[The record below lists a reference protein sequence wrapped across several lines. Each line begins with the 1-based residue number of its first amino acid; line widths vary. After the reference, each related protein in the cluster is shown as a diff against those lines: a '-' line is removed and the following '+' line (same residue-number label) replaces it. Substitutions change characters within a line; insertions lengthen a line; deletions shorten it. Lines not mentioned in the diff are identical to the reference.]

1 MDWIVHTLR
10 DNPSLAV
17 FLTLGIGFFI
27 GQLKFKSFSLGT
39 VTSVLLVGVVVGQL
53 DIPVPGP
60 MKDVFFLLFLFA
72 IGYSVGPQFFQAL
85 RGDGLKQVLFAV
97 IVCVLC
103 LLSTW
108 GVALCM
114 GYNVGEA
121 VGLLA
126 GAQTMSAVIGVGTD
140 TINSLDIADA
150 EKQKMVGMIP
160 VCYAVTYV
168 FGTIGSAYILANLG
182 PRLLGGIKK
191 VKAETAELEKK
202 LNYGAAST
210 DPNYIKAQRPVVFRV
225 YKVTDPFFST
235 PRSVAEAEDYFLQK
249 KRNIYLERVR
259 TASDGKIYDMAPGLD
274 IKISTGDEIV
284 LSGRREF
291 IIGDE
296 SWIGPEVED
305 SALADF
311 LAEDIDVTVASKS
324 LAGMT
329 VDDLRRRKF
338 MYGVAIKSIY
348 RGGVPI
354 PVLAQVK
361 IRRGDV
367 ISLVGL
373 EREVN
378 AAAREIGYADRR
390 TTKTDLVFVGLG
402 IFVGGLLGSLSVHI
416 GKIPLSLSVSGGA
429 LIAGLVLGWLR
440 SKHPTFGRLPR
451 SSVWLMDN
459 LGLNM
464 FIAVVGISSGPSFI
478 SGLKDVG
485 VILFLMGVIATSIP
499 LILGTI
505 IGRHIFRFP
514 SAITLGCCAG
524 SRTTTASLGAV
535 QDAIGSSIPAMGYT
549 VTYAI
554 GNTLLILWGVVI
566 VLLMS

>member
-1 MDWIVHTLR
+1 MEWIGHILR

-27 GQLKFKSFSLGT
+27 GQLKYKSFSLGT
-39 VTSVLLVGVVVGQL
+39 VTSVLLVGVLVGQF

-60 MKDVFFLLFLFA
+60 LKDVFFLLFLFS
-72 IGYSVGPQFFQAL
+72 IGYSVGPQFFRAL
-85 RGDGLKQVLFAV
+85 KGDGIKQVLFAV
-97 IVCVLC
+97 VVCGLC

-114 GYNVGEA
+114 GYNIGEA

-126 GAQTMSAVIGVGTD
+126 GSQTMSAVIGVGTD
-140 TINSLDIADA
+140 TINSLGVSEA
-150 EKQKMVGMIP
+150 EKQQWLSIIP

-182 PRLLGGIKK
+182 PWLLGGLKK

-202 LNYGAAST
+202 MNYGTANT
-210 DPNYIKAQRPVVFRV
+210 DPNYIKAMRPVVFRA
-225 YKVTDPFFST
+225 YKVTDSFFST
-235 PRSVAEAEDYFLQK
+235 PRTIEETEDYFRQK
-249 KRNIYLERVR
+249 GKTIYVERLRSGDTV
-259 TASDGKIYDMAPGLD
+259 TDVAPGNDL
-274 IKISTGDEIV
+274 KITLGDEIV

-291 IIGDE
+291 IVGDE
-296 SWIGPEVED
+296 SWIGPEVFD
-305 SALADF
+305 SDLVDF
-311 LAEDIDVTVASKS
+311 MAEELDITVASKKFDS
-324 LAGMT
+324 MT
-329 VDDLRRRKF
+329 VDELRRQKF
-338 MYGVAIKSIY
+338 MYGVSIKSIS
-348 RGGVPI
+348 RSGVNV

-361 IRRGDV
+361 IGRGDV
-367 ISLVGL
+367 VTVVGL
-373 EREVN
+373 GREVDEV
-378 AAAREIGYADRR
+378 ARRLGYADRR

-402 IFVGGLLGSLSVHI
+402 IFIGGLIGSLAIRI
-416 GKIPLSLSVSGGA
+416 GEIPISLSVSGGA

-464 FIAVVGISSGPSFI
+464 FIAVVGISSGPSFVT
-478 SGLKDVG
+478 GLKEVG
-485 VILFLMGVIATSIP
+485 PVLFLMGVVATTLP
-499 LILGTI
+499 LVLGMI
-505 IGRHIFRFP
+505 IGRRIFKFP
-514 SAITLGCCAG
+514 AAINLGCCAG

-535 QDAIGSSIPAMGYT
+535 QDAIGSSLPAMGYT